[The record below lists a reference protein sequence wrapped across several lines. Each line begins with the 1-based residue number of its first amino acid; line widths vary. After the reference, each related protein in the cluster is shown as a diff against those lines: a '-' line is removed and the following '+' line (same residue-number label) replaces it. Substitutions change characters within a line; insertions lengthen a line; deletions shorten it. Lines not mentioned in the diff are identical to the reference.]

1 MNILI
6 RFTVLTFYTCIFASG
21 ALGNTAYPFT
31 VYRDAYISFRYPSDL
46 YKKVES
52 PSDSTSFDK
61 FRVYDLARTG
71 NEIVDSITVCGEP
84 LSTCASTENQT
95 RPYWLD
101 ADTGSLAIFDT
112 TSAVAHRKVQDGD
125 VYEAFPL
132 CPSTDKEGRSD
143 RYGGE
148 CYVAVKAAWGKTYSL
163 TYWLG
168 ASGNA
173 KTGRVRMQAIDRARK
188 ILDSLGQS
196 K

>member
-1 MNILI
+1 MNILM
-6 RFTVLTFYTCIFASG
+6 RFTVLTLYTCISMSG
-21 ALGNTAYPFT
+21 ALGKTACPFT
-31 VYRDAYISFRYPSDL
+31 LYRDAYISFRYPSDL
-46 YKKVES
+46 YKKVEP
-52 PSDSTSFDK
+52 PSDSTSFGK
-61 FRVYDLARTG
+61 LRFYDLARRG
-71 NEIVDSITVCGEP
+71 NDIIDSITVCGDS

-101 ADTGSLAIFDT
+101 ADTGSLAIFET
-112 TSAVAHRKVQDGD
+112 TSTVTHRKVQDGD

-143 RYGGE
+143 PYGGE
-148 CYVAVKAAWGKTYSL
+148 CYVAVKAAWSKTYSL

-173 KTGRVRMQAIDRARK
+173 KTGQVRMQAIDRARK